1 MKAVKDRKTENSE
14 TMRPIGSA
22 LRVVLVLLAL
32 ASSTFARAELIASV
46 ERDRIAMGDVIR
58 LTIAATANE
67 PINNI
72 DLRPLVNDFDILQRS
87 NSSSTKV
94 INGVRTSSREVQLD
108 ITPKREG
115 TLRIPALPVG
125 RNKTNFL
132 LVAVGPATTAS
143 GDPLVSFEV
152 EVDTDNVCVHGQVV
166 LTLRIQQAINLDNRS
181 VSEFTL
187 DDAFVKPLEQQSFQR
202 TIDGRP
208 WLVHEI
214 RYAIFPEKS
223 GTLTIPAQTFSA
235 RESQPKRSMFDL
247 GGTGKQLNRTSKT
260 LTLTV
265 KPRPDS
271 YPQATWLPTRE
282 LTITEQWST
291 PPEQLRVGEST
302 TRRVI
307 ISAEGLQ
314 GAQLPPTLFPA
325 TAGLK
330 YYPDQPVIKD
340 EESGSGLLGF
350 REDSAA
356 LVPAQQGDWQIPE
369 VRIPW
374 WDTQAEK
381 LRYAVLPARTITV
394 RASLNVSNPVLPLA
408 PQPQASAPA
417 FDTGPIT
424 ITTTGSNTLV
434 WQMIAVISS
443 LGWLLT
449 IAYLIFKRKKPT
461 SADAQMQE
469 NPSEARAMKQLLA
482 ACVTN
487 NAPATREQLVKWAAA
502 LYPDRAVHSL
512 DQIESVFSD
521 AELNGQITQLNQSLY
536 STSGNDWSGKELALI
551 VKRLR
556 KQNSG
561 AGNKA
566 QDQMRL
572 YPQ

>member
-115 TLRIPALPVG
+115 TLRI
-125 RNKTNFL
+125 
-132 LVAVGPATTAS
+132 
-143 GDPLVSFEV
+143 
-152 EVDTDNVCVHGQVV
+152 
-166 LTLRIQQAINLDNRS
+166 QQAINLDNRS

-260 LTLTV
+260 LKLTV

-449 IAYLIFKRKKPT
+449 IAYLIFKRKKPA
-461 SADAQMQE
+461 SADTQVKE

-482 ACVTN
+482 ACLTN

-536 STSGNDWSGKELALI
+536 STSGDDWSGKELALV

-566 QDQMRL
+566 QDELRL